1 MKRIITLVFFILFL
15 PITIMALEK
24 TSRDVLVGEVEGED
38 EEVISVKVD
47 WDSLKFIYYYETDYV
62 WNSTTHKYETTTKE
76 YWSNKSNI
84 KITNNSNKKINVKT
98 IFNNSLNIV
107 SGIFSDDNFSIK
119 DHSKKEITFGMKG
132 RLPKEYN
139 TYTKAGVITLQFE

>member
-1 MKRIITLVFFILFL
+1 MKRIIALVFFVMFL
-15 PITIMALEK
+15 PITIMALENA
-24 TSRDVLVGEVEGED
+24 SRDVLVGEVEGED
-38 EEVISVKVD
+38 EVIDVKVD

-62 WNSTTHKYETTTKE
+62 WDSATHKYVTTTKE

-84 KITNNSNKKINVKT
+84 KITNNSSKKINVKT
-98 IFNNSLNIV
+98 VFNGSLDLIK
-107 SGIFSDDNFSIK
+107 GIFSDDNFSIK
-119 DHSKKEITFGMKG
+119 DHAKKEITFGMKG